1 MTPQFLMVEFPFVYI
16 FVRFCTPT
24 CMVETPF
31 WWCLFD
37 HPQNPGPFR
46 CVHLGFGVQD
56 EWSLARASI
65 KYLDMGMFFSKAQ
78 MIADSGHFLQVNI
91 PISSHIPLLW
101 WLRVGKSQQHGT
113 NKTNKTSTRTL
124 LLFPPPRKEEH
135 SWKVNWCELML
146 RDIFEPRTLTVGKT

>member
-1 MTPQFLMVEFPFVYI
+1 MSFFCFFLKTPQFLMVEFPFVYI
-16 FVRFCTPT
+16 LSGFVPRLSWWKL
-24 CMVETPF
+24 MEAPF

-78 MIADSGHFLQVNI
+78 MIAYSAHLLQVLI
-91 PISSHIPLLW
+91 PISSHIISLCFGDCMW
-101 WLRVGKSQQHGT
+101 VKRQQHGT

-124 LLFPPPRKEEH
+124 LLFPPPKKTEH
-135 SWKVNWCELML
+135 VWKVN
-146 RDIFEPRTLTVGKT
+146 